1 MRDLF
6 RRFSCGLVLTLLCV
20 QLDCSWALGQGIEI
34 SESNV
39 NMLRS
44 RLVSEVNLEQLD
56 AVIELGYIG
65 PYARSAVLD
74 IVEVMRDDNPQ
85 LQYECIVALGKIGP
99 LAHEAAN
106 SLTRFLESESV
117 LHQSAALES
126 LRQIGVASPDA
137 ESEIRRLCSHSDA
150 AIATSAIRCLL
161 MLTDENNDTVRQSV
175 PRLLRALGDDRSEVR
190 NEAAVTLSEIGTS
203 IVPDVTKALS
213 DSDKRVRLKACSILG
228 QVGPAAADSTPALV
242 VRLHDDTEL
251 VVRAAAEA
259 LGLIHSHPEVVLP
272 ALVALLKNQ
281 SVPLQITGARA
292 IGDFGPTAK
301 NLAPLM
307 ISQLADSKIMLRVAA
322 AEALGKIGDNSP
334 SVIDEL
340 VKALSDF
347 NGTVTVR
354 AANSLSQIGAPA
366 VPALVKMLSNEN
378 YRKLVVEVI
387 GEMGEN
393 AESAVPA
400 LLPLLET
407 FDTDLKR
414 EVFIALAMIGPKASS
429 ATATMMQI
437 LENPDAGE
445 SRAGA
450 AYVLAHIGEKKA
462 LPVLKQILKTDR
474 SEQVL
479 RSAAWSIVE
488 LEPENP
494 DNAAIVLPQFFPA
507 MSSDTPLERR
517 EAILAISKLGVA
529 AKSAI
534 EDLQLHAASDDDPT
548 VRAAALHGLTETHAF
563 ASQSLAVAVASLR
576 DANPA
581 VRNAAR
587 YLLGRLG
594 MEAQSTAPLLRESL
608 RHGDPMERI
617 VSAWALVHVEPT
629 PEYIHVAIPVL
640 LTGLRYPDPRVRTE
654 SAIAIGVSGSAST
667 EVLTELE
674 AAKHDS
680 DDGVKQAATSA
691 LARLHYGR

>member
-1 MRDLF
+1 
-6 RRFSCGLVLTLLCV
+6 
-20 QLDCSWALGQGIEI
+20 
-34 SESNV
+34 
-39 NMLRS
+39 
-44 RLVSEVNLEQLD
+44 
-56 AVIELGYIG
+56 
-65 PYARSAVLD
+65 
-74 IVEVMRDDNPQ
+74 
-85 LQYECIVALGKIGP
+85 
-99 LAHEAAN
+99 
-106 SLTRFLESESV
+106 
-117 LHQSAALES
+117 
-126 LRQIGVASPDA
+126 
-137 ESEIRRLCSHSDA
+137 
-150 AIATSAIRCLL
+150 
-161 MLTDENNDTVRQSV
+161 
-175 PRLLRALGDDRSEVR
+175 
-190 NEAAVTLSEIGTS
+190 
-203 IVPDVTKALS
+203 
-213 DSDKRVRLKACSILG
+213 
-228 QVGPAAADSTPALV
+228 
-242 VRLHDDTEL
+242 
-251 VVRAAAEA
+251 
-259 LGLIHSHPEVVLP
+259 
-272 ALVALLKNQ
+272 
-281 SVPLQITGARA
+281 
-292 IGDFGPTAK
+292 
-301 NLAPLM
+301 
-307 ISQLADSKIMLRVAA
+307 
-322 AEALGKIGDNSP
+322 
-334 SVIDEL
+334 
-340 VKALSDF
+340 
-347 NGTVTVR
+347 
-354 AANSLSQIGAPA
+354 
-366 VPALVKMLSNEN
+366 
-378 YRKLVVEVI
+378 
-387 GEMGEN
+387 
-393 AESAVPA
+393 
-400 LLPLLET
+400 
-407 FDTDLKR
+407 
-414 EVFIALAMIGPKASS
+414 
-429 ATATMMQI
+429 MMQI